1 MALNVQ
7 TLGTQ
12 LPTTY
17 VWDVSQIQNLN
28 ISSDFKELLIRLYQN
43 LNTMANVINTKE
55 SSYYL
60 TTGHFYNGQ
69 NWFPNSN
76 MGLAANYRT
85 IEPRSGIR
93 AVTIDIPLPNTATVS
108 VPHNI
113 TCTTQTRI
121 FVKYAM
127 AYDNTGT
134 SWLPLPYASSVAAN
148 VIELNIDNT
157 NINITTNTNR
167 TAYTAI
173 VVLDYIQN

>member
-17 VWDVSQIQNLN
+17 VWDVGQIQNLN

-55 SSYYL
+55 SGYYL
-60 TTGHFYNGQ
+60 TTGQFYNGQ
-69 NWFPNSN
+69 SWYPNSN
-76 MGLAANYRT
+76 MGTSTPYRA
-85 IEPRSGIR
+85 IEPRTGTR
-93 AVTIDIPLPNTATVS
+93 AVTIDIALPNTATVS

-121 FVKYAM
+121 FVKYAI

-157 NINITTNTNR
+157 NINITTNSNR